1 MAINGEQ
8 SHQSQRSRQSGPTA
22 KKKCKSNE
30 RKKGVSHEN
39 NKQHNPKAFA
49 INSTVKENKLQA
61 HACFGW
67 EVTDN

>member
-1 MAINGEQ
+1 MAIIGEQ

-39 NKQHNPKAFA
+39 NKQHNPKVLIFF
-49 INSTVKENKLQA
+49 NFYFNSVYHYVLGLSTVLRYS
-61 HACFGW
+61 
-67 EVTDN
+67 